1 MNLREDRRRT
11 PVLHFVLL
19 ITSVLLCLVI
29 VAQQQ
34 VISNQS
40 ELIRTL
46 SHDSSQLTA
55 LKIKYISDHR

>member
-1 MNLREDRRRT
+1 MKLRDDRRRT

-19 ITSVLLCLVI
+19 ITSILLCLVI

-34 VISNQS
+34 VISKQTD
-40 ELIRTL
+40 LIRVL

-55 LKIKYISDHR
+55 LKIKDINAHR